1 MKNRKTILLSVM
13 LISFAT
19 AMICATLLITH
30 KVSHN
35 MNRQNAASN
44 ISQKGA
50 EAINNSGSTTSTSK
64 IIVKR
69 AKTKMKTVEPAK
81 KETKNKT
88 TASIEPK
95 SSMTL
100 TDGNVKNV
108 ETKIPSQSSPAHNS
122 KNSYVT
128 KSEVKA
134 IEKQVDDNPSY
145 LKTISKDPKD
155 IKVDQLTIGDDKYM
169 VGNNQ
174 VLITT
179 HKNGD
184 KDFTSLSSE
193 SDWALFQANN
203 SLNNNDYIK
212 LVKYYNTV
220 NNYLVKYKIT
230 LIE

>member
-1 MKNRKTILLSVM
+1 MTGSIPPRKEWEEQARALAAELKDLPEGVDPFVHASCLLA
-13 LISFAT
+13 LKRI
-19 AMICATLLITH
+19 
-30 KVSHN
+30 
-35 MNRQNAASN
+35 R
-44 ISQKGA
+44 
-50 EAINNSGSTTSTSK
+50 EAGGLGIFY
-64 IIVKR
+64 
-69 AKTKMKTVEPAK
+69 
-81 KETKNKT
+81 
-88 TASIEPK
+88 
-95 SSMTL
+95 
-100 TDGNVKNV
+100 
-108 ETKIPSQSSPAHNS
+108 NS